1 MLTILITQQELN
13 TETNKLETVVWGQ
26 YDNHRGMN
34 EVNATLKD
42 IDMIIPMFADIQIV
56 NSYDEETDEH
66 LDPLLSTSE
75 FCYDDEYPY

>member
-13 TETNKLETVVWGQ
+13 TETNKLETVVWAQ
-26 YDNHRGMN
+26 YDNHKGMN

-56 NSYDEETDEH
+56 NSQEGTK
-66 LDPLLSTSE
+66 T
-75 FCYDDEYPY
+75 